1 MAKRGPERNPDSHL
15 QLQMAAFF
23 GKDSQK
29 TTTRWQDWPEPYR
42 KIVSNMMQHKLSIV
56 RTAELKRLRKLA
68 ASVKR
73 LADEQDPGE
82 A

>member
-1 MAKRGPERNPDSHL
+1 
-15 QLQMAAFF
+15 
-23 GKDSQK
+23 
-29 TTTRWQDWPEPYR
+29 
-42 KIVSNMMQHKLSIV
+42 MMQYKLSVV

-73 LADEQDPGE
+73 LAGEQDPGE